1 MLKQYEYTLN
11 EVLELGLLTEWEIA
25 NIVFESEEM
34 QHLTFDWAGTLKAN
48 DHSVYF
54 VHDPEI
60 KQELLGSKKRRDL
73 LKKFGSA
80 GEKNS
85 THGCIGRN

>member
-34 QHLTFDWAGTLKAN
+34 
-48 DHSVYF
+48 
-54 VHDPEI
+54 
-60 KQELLGSKKRRDL
+60 
-73 LKKFGSA
+73 
-80 GEKNS
+80 
-85 THGCIGRN
+85 